1 MGKVA
6 QADEGFDFK
15 HELLCCFRH
24 QDVESTWEEEVGGKG
39 TCFLAAVIQGM
50 THITFANISLVRISY
65 SAPSRYKGEAGTH
78 NICWD
83 GCFPAI

>member
-6 QADEGFDFK
+6 QVDERFDFK
-15 HELLCCFRH
+15 HELLCCLRS
-24 QDVESTWEEEVGGKG
+24 QDVESVWEEEVGGKS
-39 TCFLAAVIQGM
+39 TCFLAALFQVM

-78 NICWD
+78 NIYLD